1 MKPFIIKPNYLEK
14 VWAGDSMSQIHSDCP
29 PKTGIAWELSAHK
42 NASNIISSGEFEG
55 ENLRTLIANYG
66 AALTGTNHPSC
77 ADFPIRLALMDA
89 AESLSVQVHPD
100 QKYAQSNDNDNGKN
114 EIWYILDASENA
126 SIIAGVKTAD
136 SKAFVSAIK
145 DQTLEDL
152 LVYIPVKKGDLVNI
166 PQGLVHALG
175 GGIVALEVGQNSDT
189 TYRIYDYDRGRPL
202 DIEKSM
208 DVIDLNLETDIIKYN
223 SEKFENYTYHHGF
236 DGKPYTVDVIDVHS
250 SFESQ
255 SNNKYFES
263 FTCLE
268 GRGILSTFDQNL
280 EFSSGDTIFVPAST
294 GKFLFAGS
302 TKLLRAF
309 TR

>member
-1 MKPFIIKPNYLEK
+1 MKPFIIKPDYLEK

-42 NASNIISSGEFEG
+42 NASTIISSGEFEG

-66 AALTGTNHPSC
+66 AALTGTNHPRC
-77 ADFPIRLALMDA
+77 DDFPIRLALMDA

-100 QKYAQSNDNDNGKN
+100 QKYAESNDNDNGKN

-136 SKAFVSAIK
+136 SNAFVSAIK
-145 DQTLEDL
+145 NQTLEDL

-208 DVIDLNLETDIIKYN
+208 DVIDLNLETAIIKYN
-223 SEKFENYTYHHGF
+223 SEEFGNYTYHHGF
-236 DGKPYTVDVIDVHS
+236 DEEPYTVDVIDVHS
-250 SFESQ
+250 SFESH
-255 SNNKYFES
+255 SNDEYFES

-268 GRGILSTFDQNL
+268 GSGTLNTLDQNL
-280 EFSSGDTIFVPAST
+280 EFSSGDTIFIPAST
-294 GKFLFAGS
+294 GKFIFTGS